1 MNKFLK
7 EYKGNK
13 IYYAVLLGNKGEVLN
28 EAYIVHFKNSPEEK
42 VCETLKEAETACD
55 LRETGE

>member
-1 MNKFLK
+1 MK

-55 LRETGE
+55 LRETR